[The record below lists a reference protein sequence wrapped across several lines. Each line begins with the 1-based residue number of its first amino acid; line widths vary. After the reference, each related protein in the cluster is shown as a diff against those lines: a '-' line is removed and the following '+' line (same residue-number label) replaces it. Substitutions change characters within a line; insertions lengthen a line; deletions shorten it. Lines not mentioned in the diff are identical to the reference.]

1 MTDTEF
7 ATVIWDRYEDA
18 LACQTSSGIRKSI
31 PEYVSFY
38 EGKQWPPPTKNTRN
52 LPRPVINIVKMICRL
67 KKSAILSTPVRIIY
81 KCGDKRIDTD
91 TFNDFS
97 SHILKEIDQ
106 DSIDREAIDEATKKG
121 CYFYHYFWDSD
132 KYTEN
137 EFRGGLGCELID
149 PLNIFFENPC
159 ELDEQKQKWIIISTR
174 ENVENVR
181 KNADTG
187 VNIHN
192 ILPDNDSRGDAKA
205 DKSRLCTVLTM
216 YYREDGIVYC
226 VKSVKGAIVKR
237 PFSIAPNID
246 LAYEALELENVK
258 ERHSCGAKLYPIVCG
273 YYEKK
278 DKCIYGLS
286 EVEGLIPNQKAI
298 NFNIAMSLLNAQ
310 EVAWGKYIALP
321 GALKGQTINNAPGQ
335 VLIDYSGTGNGIKK
349 LQENY
354 MQSFPMELV
363 KTITDLTRSVTG
375 TSEFMTGEIQ
385 GSGMSGTAIARLQSQ
400 AQLPIEDLRAL
411 FMSVK
416 RKQGRVLA
424 QFYKLYYPSCA
435 FTVEKDGKSVH
446 KCFLCKNY
454 ADTEFEVLCETVSG
468 VNASAAGDISMLD
481 TVLKHGKI
489 SLDAYIN
496 AYPDDALTDKKKLLE
511 RIKESENGACG
522 SMEAELSELKA
533 QLKEAKE
540 TVEKQNETVNQV
552 LSIIRENRSLKE
564 FISKEYSNGKQ
575 YKD

>member
-1 MTDTEF
+1 MTHTEF
-7 ATVIWDRYEDA
+7 ARLIWERYEYG
-18 LACQTSSGIRKSI
+18 LEYQTGMGIRKSI

-38 EGKQWPPPTKNTRN
+38 EGKQWPAPTKNTKN

-81 KCGDKRIDTD
+81 KCGDKSVDTD

-106 DSIDREAIDEATKKG
+106 DAIDKNAIDDATKKG
-121 CYFYHYFWDSD
+121 SYFYHYFWDAERVSA
-132 KYTEN
+132 YGGSV
-137 EFRGGLGCELID
+137 GGLSCELID

-174 ENVENVR
+174 ESVENVR

-187 VNIHN
+187 INIYD
-192 ILPDNDSRGDAKA
+192 ILPDEGENPEKS
-205 DKSRLCTVLTM
+205 DKRQSLCTVLTM
-216 YYREDGIVYC
+216 YYREAGAVYC
-226 VKSVKGAIVKR
+226 VKSVKGTVIKG
-237 PFSIAPNID
+237 PFSITPNLS
-246 LAYEALELENVK
+246 LAYEAMELDTAREG
-258 ERHSCGAKLYPIVCG
+258 HSPVAKLYPIVCG

-278 DKCIYGLS
+278 DRCIYGLS

-411 FMSVK
+411 YMSVK

-424 QFYKLYYPSCA
+424 QFYKLYYPSYV
-435 FTVEKDGKSVH
+435 FTVEKDGESVR
-446 KCFLCKNY
+446 KCFLGENY
-454 ADTEFEVLCETVSG
+454 INTDFEVLCETVSG
-468 VNASAAGDISMLD
+468 VNASVAGDISMLD
-481 TVLKHGKI
+481 TVLKHGLI
-489 SLDAYIN
+489 SLESYIN

-511 RIKESENGACG
+511 RIKDEKVNKEASLEKQI
-522 SMEAELSELKA
+522 AELSS

-540 TVEKQNETVNQV
+540 TAEKQSEAVNRV
-552 LSIIRENRSLKE
+552 LSVIKENKELKE
-564 FISKEYSNGKQ
+564 FISKEYANGRRI
-575 YKD
+575 

>member
-1 MTDTEF
+1 MTEKEL
-7 ATVIWDRYEDA
+7 ARVIWDRYESA
-18 LACQTSSGIRKSI
+18 LEYQISSGIRKSI

-38 EGKQWPPPTKNTRN
+38 EGKQWPAPTKNTKN

-81 KCGDKRIDTD
+81 KCGDKSVDTD
-91 TFNDFS
+91 TLNDFS
-97 SHILKEIDQ
+97 AHILKEIDQ

-121 CYFYHYFWDSD
+121 SYFYHYFWN
-132 KYTEN
+132 TEN
-137 EFRGGLGCELID
+137 GLDVGKLDCELID

-174 ENVENVR
+174 EEIDSVCRNS
-181 KNADTG
+181 DTG
-187 VNIHN
+187 LSIYD
-192 ILPDNDSRGDAKA
+192 ILPEEENDGGQVGKN
-205 DKSRLCTVLTM
+205 RLCTVLTM
-216 YYREDGIVYC
+216 YYREGRGVHC
-226 VKSVKGAIVKR
+226 VRSVKGAIVKS
-237 PFSIAPNID
+237 PFSIAPNIA
-246 LAYEALELENVK
+246 LACDAMELKDGK
-258 ERHSCGAKLYPIVCG
+258 ERHSREARLYPLVCG

-349 LQENY
+349 LQDNY

-375 TSEFMTGEIQ
+375 TSEFMTGEVQ

-416 RKQGRVLA
+416 RKQGKVLA
-424 QFYKLYYPSCA
+424 QFFKLYYPSYS
-435 FTVEKDGKSVH
+435 FTVEKDGCSQR
-446 KCFLCKNY
+446 KCFICDNY
-454 ADTEFEVLCETVSG
+454 RDAELEVLCEAVSG
-468 VNASAAGDISMLD
+468 LNASAAGDISMLD

-489 SLDAYIN
+489 SLEAYIN

-511 RIKESENGACG
+511 RIKDERIGKEAI
-522 SMEAELSELKA
+522 MESELKELTE
-533 QLKEAKE
+533 QLKEANE
-540 TVEKQNETVNQV
+540 TIEKQNSTVSRV
-552 LSIIRENRSLKE
+552 LSIIRENQQLKE
-564 FISKEYSNGKQ
+564 FISKEYTNGGL
-575 YKD
+575 YKN